1 MYTPAHFREERSE
14 VLLDFNRAHPLATLV
29 TSTESGLDA
38 NHIPVLVV
46 DENTLRGHVA
56 RGNPIW
62 KESQPEA
69 LAIFTAHDYY
79 VSPSLY
85 PSKQEQGGRVV
96 PTWNYSAVHV
106 HGRLSFFDDRDRLR
120 DIVDQLTGV
129 HEAGSEHPWA
139 ITDAP
144 PDFIDGLLGAI
155 VGFDLKISRMVG
167 KFKQSQN
174 RSAEDREAVR
184 RRHPLP

>member
-1 MYTPAHFREERSE
+1 MYTPTHFREERSD
-14 VLLDFNRAHPLATLV
+14 VLLDFIRAHPLATVV
-29 TSTESGLDA
+29 THTADGALDA
-38 NHIPVLVV
+38 NHIPVLVM

-56 RGNPIW
+56 RGNAIW
-62 KESQPEA
+62 KAPDPQA

-85 PSKQEQGGRVV
+85 PSKQEHGRVV

-120 DIVDQLTGV
+120 DIVDQLTRV
-129 HEAGSEHPWA
+129 HEALSEHPWA
-139 ITDAP
+139 VTDAP
-144 PDFIDGLLGAI
+144 AEYIDGLLGAI
-155 VGFDLKISRMVG
+155 IGFDLKISRIEG

-174 RSAEDREAVR
+174 RSVADREAVR
-184 RRHPLP
+184 QRHPLR

>member
-1 MYTPAHFREERSE
+1 
-14 VLLDFNRAHPLATLV
+14 V
-29 TSTESGLDA
+29 TQTADGGLDA

-56 RGNPIW
+56 RANPIW
-62 KESQPEA
+62 KAFDPQA

-85 PSKQEQGGRVV
+85 PSKQEHGRVV

-106 HGRLSFFDDRDRLR
+106 HGTLSFFEDRDRLR
-120 DIVDQLTGV
+120 DIVDQLTSV
-129 HEAGSEHPWA
+129 HEAQFEHRWA
-139 ITDAP
+139 VTDAP
-144 PDFIDGLLGAI
+144 PEYIDGLLGAI
-155 VGFDLKISRMVG
+155 VGFDLKISRIEG

-174 RSAEDREAVR
+174 RSAADREAVR
-184 RRHPLP
+184 QRHPLP